1 MTSWLTRWPPCRM
14 IVADTSALV
23 SLSCGDVLVIW
34 LDEFDVHTSR
44 CVLDELESTAAYDD
58 THGRAAAAVTE
69 NVERVTVHD
78 TTGTVVETSR
88 IDRGEGTCVALC
100 NALDA
105 SFLVTDDFRALPEL
119 ERLTEA
125 RVAISPIV
133 LSALVKR
140 GRLRADEADRRLE
153 RIAEDRDW
161 LGRPIYHRARTLLED
176 DRTEET
182 E

>member
-1 MTSWLTRWPPCRM
+1 M
-14 IVADTSALV
+14 IVADTSALI
-23 SLSCGDVLVIW
+23 SLSCGDVLAIC
-34 LDEFDVHTSR
+34 LEEFDVHTSNR
-44 CVLDELESTAAYDD
+44 VLEELESTAAYDD
-58 THGRAAAAVTE
+58 THGRAATAVTE
-69 NVERVTVHD
+69 NVDHITVHE

-88 IDRGEGTCVALC
+88 IDPGEGTCIALC

-105 SFLVTDDFRALPEL
+105 AFLITDDISALPEL

-140 GRLRADEADRRLE
+140 GRIRADEADKRLE

-161 LGRPIYHRARTLLED
+161 LGRPIYRRARTLLDTDQTED
-176 DRTEET
+176 TE
-182 E
+182 